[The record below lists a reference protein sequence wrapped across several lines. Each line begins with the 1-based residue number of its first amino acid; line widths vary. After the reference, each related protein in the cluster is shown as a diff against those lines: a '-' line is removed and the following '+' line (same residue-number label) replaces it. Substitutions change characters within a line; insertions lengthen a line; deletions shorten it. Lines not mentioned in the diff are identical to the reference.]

1 MENRHGQLPT
11 PVAVYPAS
19 IPGCG
24 FSLFDGRAGF
34 RGSTASPYITVIVV
48 SQFAVLRKVGLS
60 PLLGIQGYTEGA
72 FIHVHIYLFILF
84 LLILKI
90 IKMFLL
96 LSQKLRS

>member
-11 PVAVYPAS
+11 LVAVYPAS

-60 PLLGIQGYTEGA
+60 PLLGIRGYNTVGA
-72 FIHVHIYLFILF
+72 FIHFHIFLFSYYF
-84 LLILKI
+84 RKN
-90 IKMFLL
+90 
-96 LSQKLRS
+96 